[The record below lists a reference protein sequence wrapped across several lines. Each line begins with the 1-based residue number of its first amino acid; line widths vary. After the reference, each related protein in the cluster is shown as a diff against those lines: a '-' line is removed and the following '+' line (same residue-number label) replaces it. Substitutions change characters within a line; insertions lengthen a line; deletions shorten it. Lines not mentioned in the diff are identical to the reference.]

1 MEIPGFF
8 EHRESRT
15 SIFMENGI
23 VFVKIAVHIG
33 KIVPLFSYGLEKRL
47 DFLPGGMFAE
57 LAFMGI
63 GKQGLVTEKDIRV
76 AIEQLA
82 QP

>member
-8 EHRESRT
+8 EHREGWT
-15 SIFMENGI
+15 FVFMKNGI

-33 KIVPLFSYGLEKRL
+33 KVIPFFPYGLEKRL

-57 LAFMGI
+57 LTFVGI
-63 GKQGLVTEKDIRV
+63 GKQGLVTKKDIRV
-76 AIEQLA
+76 AIE
-82 QP
+82 